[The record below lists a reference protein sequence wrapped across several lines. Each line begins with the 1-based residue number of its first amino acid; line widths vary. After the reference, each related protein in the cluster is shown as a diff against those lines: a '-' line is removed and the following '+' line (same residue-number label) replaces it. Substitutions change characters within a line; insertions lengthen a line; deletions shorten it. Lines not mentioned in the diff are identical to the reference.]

1 MFFLNKKFDAGGRG
15 RKKKRRYI
23 SVWKLTML
31 ELMQL
36 SQLPCCCPMRSHA
49 STLYSYSF
57 APGHMR
63 GKGRGF
69 TTLEEEKFV
78 FDNLW
83 KLTRCPIYN
92 VHSLIFAANSAPQLG
107 SGVHCTQTYVQWD
120 SSPLR
125 PMQGE
130 SPRDRNR
137 NVTCG
142 GEGNCMVAA
151 GAQNQFYTYLAYA
164 YTLFY
169 VSTYDNNFLLHA

>member
-1 MFFLNKKFDAGGRG
+1 MFFLNKKFDARGRG

-69 TTLEEEKFV
+69 TTLEEHKFV

-83 KLTRCPIYN
+83 KLNRCPIYD
-92 VHSLIFAANSAPQLG
+92 VHSLIFCGEFRTSARLR
-107 SGVHCTQTYVQWD
+107 CTLHTNVRAVGFV
-120 SSPLR
+120 SSPSHAGRVASRSKCYNVAARELW
-125 PMQGE
+125 
-130 SPRDRNR
+130 SPRAHKTSFPPVLCLYSFLRK
-137 NVTCG
+137 
-142 GEGNCMVAA
+142 
-151 GAQNQFYTYLAYA
+151 YLQQHFFTPYA
-164 YTLFY
+164 
-169 VSTYDNNFLLHA
+169 